1 MLRWLTVTAIALAI
15 LVAGFA
21 LWVRFAPDDS
31 YVNAEPLEAPG
42 TGNPNSWRV
51 GPEGSGPQPL
61 DATTPAYSG
70 SPAYLAATFDAFAM
84 AQPRVKRLSVTDD
97 DLCVT
102 YIQRSRIMGFP
113 DYFSIRFLDLG
124 NGKSGVA
131 AFSRARYGR
140 NDFGVNRARVE
151 NWLAALDP
159 FAR

>member
-1 MLRWLTVTAIALAI
+1 MLRWLTLGAGALAI
-15 LVAGFA
+15 LFAGFA
-21 LWVRFAPDDS
+21 LWVRFAPDD
-31 YVNAEPLEAPG
+31 VGFHVEPLEARG

-61 DATTPAYSG
+61 DAATPVYDA

-84 AQPRVKRLSVTDD
+84 AQPGVSRLKVSED

-102 YIQRSRIMGFP
+102 YVQRSRVMGFP

-124 NGKSGVA
+124 DGHAGVA
-131 AFSRARYGR
+131 VFSRARYGQ
-140 NDFGVNRARVE
+140 NDHGVNKARVE
-151 NWLAALDP
+151 NWLAALEP